1 MSKPSYQEQLIEMI
15 RLVGE
20 DLIRHAEE
28 YAGGSD
34 ETPTTGFQITITL
47 DPDTDEFNVP
57 EIEIHRTYISDAA
70 AKYKIDSYV
79 NDSITCNDDTCDI
92 KKGE

>member
-1 MSKPSYQEQLIEMI
+1 MPKPSYQEQLIGMI

-47 DPDTDEFNVP
+47 DPYNDEFSVP
-57 EIEIHRTYISDAA
+57 EIEIRRTYISDAA

-79 NDSITCNDDTCDI
+79 NNYISGACDI
-92 KKGE
+92 EEGE